1 MFFSSL
7 CIILEFPETKF
18 KLIIHLNTRWEC
30 IVFDFA
36 FYLPSF
42 LFLTFFPIFSLSLP
56 PFELKMYT
64 YTMLFQFKPLARPVV
79 EHHAATN
86 GSTVHYD
93 TICNAP
99 WEVQAHN
106 THI

>member
-1 MFFSSL
+1 
-7 CIILEFPETKF
+7 
-18 KLIIHLNTRWEC
+18 
-30 IVFDFA
+30 
-36 FYLPSF
+36 
-42 LFLTFFPIFSLSLP
+42 
-56 PFELKMYT
+56 
-64 YTMLFQFKPLARPVV
+64 MLFQFKPLARPVV